1 MLTIARNKAVFL
13 DRDGVINREKGMY
26 IYKPEDFELNGGLI
40 ESLKILAEGG
50 FILLVITNQS
60 GIGQNIYTHDHVDKI
75 HGILQSHLSA
85 QGIELSAIYYCPH
98 HPSSGNCLCRKP
110 GSLLIE
116 KALARFNIDPSL
128 SFMIGDK
135 ERDIEAAEKAGV
147 KGILVRANE
156 SLVDYALKIAGQSP
170 VDK

>member
-1 MLTIARNKAVFL
+1 MQTKQKAVFL
-13 DRDGVINREKGMY
+13 DRDGVINREKGFY
-26 IYKPEDFELNGGLI
+26 IYKPEDFEINEGLI
-40 ESLKILAEGG
+40 ESLKILTESG
-50 FILLVITNQS
+50 FIFLVITNQS
-60 GIGQNIYTHDHVDKI
+60 GIGQNIYTRDHVDKI
-75 HGILQSHLSA
+75 HGMLQSHLSEH
-85 QGIELSAIYYCPH
+85 GIELAGIYYCPH

-135 ERDIEAAEKAGV
+135 ERDMEAAEKAGV

-156 SLVDYALKIAGQSP
+156 PLVDHAKKIAGQATG
-170 VDK
+170 